1 MNIVL
6 DTLLLPDQ
14 LELSA
19 KDRQSAAARLESAVR
34 RGKLTPPQA
43 LDRFEHLDAA
53 RTRGDLRQVFDGV
66 SDAIPP
72 RGLTVALRAASAVW
86 LITCVVQFVVWV
98 ALAAFGHFDWPW
110 WLWSDLGLGLVV
122 AILWWTNESYHRKTD
137 VLVSQ

>member
-19 KDRQSAAARLESAVR
+19 KDRQSAAAKLESAVR
-34 RGKLTPPQA
+34 RGKLTPPQT

-66 SDAIPP
+66 TDAIPP
-72 RGLTVALRAASAVW
+72 RGLTIALRAASAVW

>member
-19 KDRQSAAARLESAVR
+19 EDRQSAAAKLESAGR

-43 LDRFEHLDAA
+43 LDRFEYLDAA

-66 SDAIPP
+66 TDAIPP
-72 RGLTVALRAASAVW
+72 RGLTIALRAASAVW

-137 VLVSQ
+137 VLVAP

>member
-6 DTLLLPDQ
+6 DTVLLPDQ

-19 KDRQSAAARLESAVR
+19 KDRQSAAAKLESAVR

-43 LDRFEHLDAA
+43 LDRFEYLDAA

-86 LITCVVQFVVWV
+86 LVTCVVQFVVWV

>member
-19 KDRQSAAARLESAVR
+19 KDRQSAAAKLESAVR

-66 SDAIPP
+66 TDAIPP

>member
-6 DTLLLPDQ
+6 DALLLPDQ

-19 KDRQSAAARLESAVR
+19 KDRQSAAAKLESAVR

-43 LDRFEHLDAA
+43 LDRFEYLDAA

-66 SDAIPP
+66 TDAIPP
-72 RGLTVALRAASAVW
+72 RGLTIALRAASTVW